1 MSAAAGPAIAGLVLA
16 AGLSSRLG
24 QPKQL
29 LRLGGRPLVDW
40 PLAALRDIGVEPLVL
55 VLGHREEEV
64 TRAIDTLGIHVVV
77 NPRYAE
83 GLSGSLKLGIMSI
96 GALAP
101 VVQGALILTADQP
114 LVDPDLLRAL
124 IDAFA
129 RGSHPIVATAYADH
143 AGVPMVLGR
152 DSWPMLD
159 AIGGDQG
166 ARALL
171 RARPELVSTVSVPDE
186 RMALDVDT
194 MADYQRLVALIE
206 GVPEHG

>member
-1 MSAAAGPAIAGLVLA
+1 MLA

-40 PLAALRDIGVEPLVL
+40 PLAALRAVVVEPLVL

-64 TRAIDTLGIHVVV
+64 MRAVDTQGVHVVG

-83 GLSGSLKLGIMSI
+83 GLSGSLKLGILAI
-96 GALAP
+96 AALAP
-101 VVQGALILTADQP
+101 EVQGTLILTADQP
-114 LVDPDLLRAL
+114 LVDPKLLRTL
-124 IDAFA
+124 IDEFE
-129 RGSHPIVATAYADH
+129 RGTHPIVATAYADH
-143 AGVPMVLGR
+143 TGVPMLLGR
-152 DSWPMLD
+152 DSWAMLD
-159 AIGGDQG
+159 GIGGDQG

-171 RARPELVSTVSVPDE
+171 RARPELVSTVPAPDE

-194 MADYQRLVALIE
+194 MADYQRLVELVE
-206 GVPEHG
+206 GG

>member
-1 MSAAAGPAIAGLVLA
+1 MSAASAPRIAGLVLA

-40 PLAALRDIGVEPLVL
+40 PLAALRAVGVELLVL

-64 TRAIDTLGIHVVV
+64 MRAVDVRDVRVIV
-77 NPRYAE
+77 NPRFAE
-83 GLSGSLKLGIMSI
+83 GLSTSLKLGILSI
-96 GALAP
+96 ATLGPA
-101 VVQGALILTADQP
+101 VQGTLVLTADQP
-114 LVDPDLLRAL
+114 LVDPELLRAL
-124 IDAFA
+124 IDEFG
-129 RGSHPIVATAYADH
+129 RGTHPIVATAYADH
-143 AGVPMVLGR
+143 TGVPMLLGR
-152 DSWPMLD
+152 DSWAMLD

-171 RARPELVSTVSVPDE
+171 RARPELVSTVAAQDE

-194 MADYQRLVALIE
+194 MADYQRLVALVE
-206 GVPEHG
+206 GGQSHG